1 MATLT
6 DAHISGIARRRRI
19 DLCFA
24 VAGAVVLTLAL
35 GVLVALVTNLAKDGA
50 ARLGWD
56 FLTSFPS
63 RRAGDAGVKSAIVGT
78 ALVMFVTACTA
89 IPLGIAAGLYLE
101 EYARKNWFTAIV
113 EINIAN
119 LAGVPSIIWGL
130 MALGLFVYWMNL
142 GRSILTAGLTLGLLV
157 LPIVIV
163 ATREAV
169 RAIPQIIREASYACG
184 ATRLQTVWH
193 HILPY
198 SLSGIITGS
207 IIALS
212 RAIGETAPLI
222 TIGALTYIAFLP
234 PPPFGERPWHYDVE
248 SRATFD
254 TAQRTQPLE
263 DVSRDISGSHDSPT
277 PSLRDGEITFAW
289 RLDPGTPITQSRLS
303 LPLSSGSMSLSDL
316 VSAIDAD
323 ENLAATISRAGRLR
337 ITADAPGE
345 DPGEFCITNDTTGL
359 IEAFSIAPGGGR
371 YGATD
376 WIMSEF
382 TVLPIQMFNWVSRPD
397 SRFQVN
403 AAATGLVLLT
413 LTLMMNGIAIWL
425 RYRLRR
431 SISW

>member
-1 MATLT
+1 MASLT
-6 DAHISGIARRRRI
+6 GAHVRGIAHRRRV

-24 VAGAVVLTLAL
+24 IAGAAVLTLAL
-35 GVLVALVTNLAKDGA
+35 GVLVALVTNLANDGA
-50 ARLGWD
+50 TRLGWN

-63 RRAGDAGVKSAIVGT
+63 RRAEDAGIKSAIVGT
-78 ALVMFVTACTA
+78 SLVMIVTAFTA

-101 EYARKNWFTAIV
+101 EYARKNWFTAII

-130 MALGLFVYWMNL
+130 MAIGLFVYWLNL

-234 PPPFGERPWHYDVE
+234 PMPFSERPWHYDVE
-248 SRATFD
+248 SRASFD
-254 TAQRTQPLE
+254 QQQRTLPLAVVAS
-263 DVSRDISGSHDSPT
+263 DVAVIENPVTPQDGSMT
-277 PSLRDGEITFAW
+277 IAW
-289 RLDPGTPITQSRLS
+289 RLDPGTPITLTKID
-303 LPLSSGSMSLSDL
+303 LPVARAALTIEG
-316 VSAIDAD
+316 VAAAIDATPLLSAD
-323 ENLAATISRAGRLR
+323 ITRAGRLR
-337 ITADAPGE
+337 ITADSQGD
-345 DPGEFCITNDTTGL
+345 DPGEFSITADTTGL
-359 IEAFSIAPGGGR
+359 DEALSITPGGGR
-371 YGATD
+371 YGGTD

-403 AAATGLVLLT
+403 AAATGLVLLA
-413 LTLMMNGIAIWL
+413 LTLMMNGVAIWL